1 MFWISSFFMI
11 CSCLASR
18 TLSSFPRSG
27 NTPKLSRPTT
37 LSPATASDLA
47 ESPSVRMSVHSCAFR
62 VPALLAS
69 DSLGRPESLV
79 AYPR

>member
-18 TLSSFPRSG
+18 TLSSFPRRG

-37 LSPATASDLA
+37 LKPATASDLA
-47 ESPSVRMSVHSCAFR
+47 ESPSVRINVQSCAFR

-69 DSLGRPESLV
+69 DNFGKPDSLV
-79 AYPR
+79 GYTT